1 MRKEEKLLFQ
11 VLRGTTD
18 ANIAFKDLCH
28 LLLCLGFDER
38 TKGSHHNFRMAGVE
52 DKINLQKDGNK
63 AKPYQVRQ
71 ARNVII
77 KYKLGGKL

>member
-28 LLLCLGFDER
+28 LLLCLGFDGRDGSAGENVFIE
-38 TKGSHHNFRMAGVE
+38 KGTNLLSYLLGVFSYFVSTFLR
-52 DKINLQKDGNK
+52 KC
-63 AKPYQVRQ
+63 PY
-71 ARNVII
+71 
-77 KYKLGGKL
+77 Y